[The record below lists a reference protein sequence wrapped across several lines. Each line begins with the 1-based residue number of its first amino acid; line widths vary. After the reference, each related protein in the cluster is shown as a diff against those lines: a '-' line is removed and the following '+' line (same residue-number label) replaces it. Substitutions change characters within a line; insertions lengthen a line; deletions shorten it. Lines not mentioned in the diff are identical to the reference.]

1 MASNSNQRDENSS
14 DQYTTPPA
22 KVLDE
27 SKDVNDLISDDED
40 DDVSEHIKS
49 TPAIIKRQQI
59 IKNSKW
65 FNSPTDNI
73 QSPCSQRLV
82 HRQMHH
88 KLLVNRLKL
97 DQMKD

>member
-40 DDVSEHIKS
+40 DDG
-49 TPAIIKRQQI
+49 
-59 IKNSKW
+59 
-65 FNSPTDNI
+65 D
-73 QSPCSQRLV
+73 
-82 HRQMHH
+82 
-88 KLLVNRLKL
+88 
-97 DQMKD
+97 